1 MVEEGRLSDF
11 SHHLG
16 VNISTLKRTSVNK
29 ITVNFSQIWKV
40 LIGCQLCALRATGGC
55 GKLTALGVDTALAVW
70 NWACNWEEKCYW
82 LYFIIDCNKARLAL
96 CYSDFRVT
104 GPHTAR

>member
-1 MVEEGRLSDF
+1 M
-11 SHHLG
+11 
-16 VNISTLKRTSVNK
+16 
-29 ITVNFSQIWKV
+29 
-40 LIGCQLCALRATGGC
+40 GGC
-55 GKLTALGVDTALAVW
+55 GKLTALGVDAALAVW

-104 GPHTAR
+104 GPHTGDPALAAVGRTLESKVS